1 MNILEHPRW
10 IEGMLS
16 ILLYNPAWSLNISF
30 KTCLMCRM
38 YFSSQMILI
47 INDVYILWQLNS
59 KPGYG
64 KARRPGKVQKLP
76 YIQEERI

>member
-59 KPGYG
+59 KPG
-64 KARRPGKVQKLP
+64 
-76 YIQEERI
+76 IW